1 MEPRAGS
8 GLPVQRS
15 AGLQSVWCFCQCVE
29 AVTELEILELLES
42 AGPLVRVPLSSSAL
56 ASAAYSSGGTLE
68 VEFNDGATY
77 RYSGVPVLV
86 FLGLVNAA
94 SPGRY

>member
-1 MEPRAGS
+1 MELRPGPGPS
-8 GLPVQRS
+8 VQRS

-56 ASAAYSSGGTLE
+56 ASAAYSPDGTLE
-68 VEFNDGATY
+68 VDFPRNTNTGTPE
-77 RYSGVPVLV
+77 
-86 FLGLVNAA
+86 
-94 SPGRY
+94 